1 MNTTRTRKSD
11 TAVTETAVK
20 KTARPRAKTQT
31 QDVARTAAT
40 PDPGKPATRTP
51 RSTAVTQ
58 ADLAQAVASQK
69 TVKAPPIV
77 AASTAR
83 KASVAKPATA
93 KAAAAKPATGKAA
106 TGKAATAK
114 AATGKAATGK
124 AATAK
129 AATGKAATAKPAT
142 AKPAT
147 AKAATGKAATG
158 IAKAVP
164 VAAKRG
170 AKSGAKAA
178 EPTIDVRVRDAVIAR
193 LDSMKA
199 NDLLVIDVRGKTSLT
214 DCLVIAS
221 GTSTRHVKSMSDEV
235 VVTAKNLGI
244 SPLGV
249 EGEREAEWVL
259 VDLGDTIFHVMLPRT
274 REFYGLERL
283 WTVGDDPHVAR
294 TG

>member
-11 TAVTETAVK
+11 TAVTETAVR
-20 KTARPRAKTQT
+20 KTTRTR
-31 QDVARTAAT
+31 ARTESQDAVSTTSAPRTAT
-40 PDPGKPATRTP
+40 PTTRNP
-51 RSTAVTQ
+51 RTTAVTQ
-58 ADLAQAVASQK
+58 ADLAQVAATKQPRK
-69 TVKAPPIV
+69 TPSASAAGKAPKS
-77 AASTAR
+77 STA
-83 KASVAKPATA
+83 KSAAGKTA
-93 KAAAAKPATGKAA
+93 AGKTAAGKAATGKTATGKAA
-106 TGKAATAK
+106 TGKAASGKTATGK
-114 AATGKAATGK
+114 TATGKAATGK
-124 AATAK
+124 S
-129 AATGKAATAKPAT
+129 ATGKT
-142 AKPAT
+142 
-147 AKAATGKAATG
+147 ATG
-158 IAKAVP
+158 
-164 VAAKRG
+164 AAKTVPGVPRRTVKTK
-170 AKSGAKAA
+170 AKST

-283 WTVGDDPHVAR
+283 WTVGDDPQTAR

>member
-1 MNTTRTRKSD
+1 M
-11 TAVTETAVK
+11 
-20 KTARPRAKTQT
+20 PR
-31 QDVARTAAT
+31 R
-40 PDPGKPATRTP
+40 
-51 RSTAVTQ
+51 
-58 ADLAQAVASQK
+58 
-69 TVKAPPIV
+69 TVK
-77 AASTAR
+77 T
-83 KASVAKPATA
+83 K
-93 KAAAAKPATGKAA
+93 
-106 TGKAATAK
+106 
-114 AATGKAATGK
+114 
-124 AATAK
+124 
-129 AATGKAATAKPAT
+129 
-142 AKPAT
+142 
-147 AKAATGKAATG
+147 
-158 IAKAVP
+158 
-164 VAAKRG
+164 
-170 AKSGAKAA
+170 AKST

-283 WTVGDDPHVAR
+283 WTVGDDPQTAR

>member
-11 TAVTETAVK
+11 TAVTETAVR
-20 KTARPRAKTQT
+20 KTTRTR
-31 QDVARTAAT
+31 ARTESQDAVSTTSAPRTAT
-40 PDPGKPATRTP
+40 PTTRNP
-51 RSTAVTQ
+51 RTTAVTQ
-58 ADLAQAVASQK
+58 ADLAQVAATKQPRK
-69 TVKAPPIV
+69 TPSASAAGKAPKS
-77 AASTAR
+77 STA
-83 KASVAKPATA
+83 KSAAGKTA
-93 KAAAAKPATGKAA
+93 AGKTAAGKAA
-106 TGKAATAK
+106 TGKTATGK

-124 AATAK
+124 AASGKT
-129 AATGKAATAKPAT
+129 ATGKT
-142 AKPAT
+142 
-147 AKAATGKAATG
+147 ATGKAATG
-158 IAKAVP
+158 KSATGKTATG
-164 VAAKRG
+164 AAKTVPGVPRRTVKTK
-170 AKSGAKAA
+170 AKST

-283 WTVGDDPHVAR
+283 WTVGDDPQTAR

>member
-1 MNTTRTRKSD
+1 MNTTRTRKLD
-11 TAVTETAVK
+11 TAVIETAVK
-20 KTARPRAKTQT
+20 KASRPRAKDQA
-31 QDVARTAAT
+31 QDAASTASASGPGKAAT
-40 PDPGKPATRTP
+40 RAP
-51 RSTAVTQ
+51 RRTAVTQ
-58 ADLAQAVASQK
+58 ADLAQAVISQK
-69 TVKAPPIV
+69 NVKTPPIA
-77 AASTAR
+77 AASKAR
-83 KASVAKPATA
+83 
-93 KAAAAKPATGKAA
+93 KAAAAKPAAVKPAA
-106 TGKAATAK
+106 VKPAAAKPATAK

-124 AATAK
+124 AATGK
-129 AATGKAATAKPAT
+129 AATGKVATG
-142 AKPAT
+142 
-147 AKAATGKAATG
+147 KAATGKAATG
-158 IAKAVP
+158 KVATGKAATGTTKAVP
-164 VAAKRG
+164 GTAKRG
-170 AKSGAKAA
+170 AKSNAKAA

-283 WTVGDDPHVAR
+283 WTVGDVPHTAR